1 MTKPYYYFLLLEYIL
16 VERKN
21 QQISNNILY
30 KVGAKEKNKVSKGSG
45 LVFAI
50 LNWLVMVRLTE
61 QRPTGD
67 NRVGFLVVECFRWK
81 EQQVQRS

>member
-30 KVGAKEKNKVSKGSG
+30 KVGAKEKMK
-45 LVFAI
+45 
-50 LNWLVMVRLTE
+50 
-61 QRPTGD
+61 
-67 NRVGFLVVECFRWK
+67 
-81 EQQVQRS
+81 